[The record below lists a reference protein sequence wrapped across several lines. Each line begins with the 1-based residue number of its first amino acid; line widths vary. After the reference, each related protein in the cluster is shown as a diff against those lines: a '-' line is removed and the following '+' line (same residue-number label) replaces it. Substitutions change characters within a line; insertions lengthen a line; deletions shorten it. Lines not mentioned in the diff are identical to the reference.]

1 MEERLPLSSMD
12 VRTPNAVEGY
22 LSDHL
27 AGAAA
32 AIQLLERCV
41 ARDPDSGPGQELQ
54 ALLGDIEDDKRVLE
68 RVLEAAGGSPK
79 PFKRASALGMELL
92 ANFRMSLP
100 VLGPGSPET
109 ARLEEI
115 ETLCLGIEGK
125 RLMWR
130 AIASADTAFAG
141 FDFEDLERR
150 AEAQRDRL
158 ERFRL
163 QLASTAFGASSAG

>member
-1 MEERLPLSSMD
+1 MMD
-12 VRTPNAVEGY
+12 NRTPNAIEGY
-22 LSDHL
+22 VSDHL

-32 AIQLLERCV
+32 AIQLAERCRT
-41 ARDPDSGPGQELQ
+41 RDPASELGHELQ
-54 ALLGDIEDDKRVLE
+54 GLLGDIEDDKRFLE

-79 PFKRASALGMELL
+79 PIKRASALGMELL
-92 ANFRMSLP
+92 ANLRMSLP
-100 VLGPGSPET
+100 VLGPGSAGT

-130 AIASADTAFAG
+130 ALASADGALAG
-141 FDFEDLERR
+141 FDFEDVERR
-150 AEAQRDRL
+150 AEAQRSRL

-163 QLASTAFGASSAG
+163 QLASTAFRASSAE

>member
-1 MEERLPLSSMD
+1 MMD
-12 VRTPNAVEGY
+12 NRTPNAIEGY
-22 LSDHL
+22 VSDHL

-32 AIQLLERCV
+32 AIQLAERCRT
-41 ARDPDSGPGQELQ
+41 RDPASELGHELQ
-54 ALLGDIEDDKRVLE
+54 GLLGDIEDDKRFLE

-79 PFKRASALGMELL
+79 PIKRASALGMELL
-92 ANFRMSLP
+92 ANLRMSLP
-100 VLGPGSPET
+100 VLGPGSAEA

-125 RLMWR
+125 RLLWR
-130 AIASADTAFAG
+130 ALASADGGLAG

-163 QLASTAFGASSAG
+163 QLASEAFRVSSAE

>member
-1 MEERLPLSSMD
+1 MID
-12 VRTPNAVEGY
+12 VRTPNVIEGY
-22 LSDHL
+22 VSDHL

-32 AIQLLERCV
+32 AIQLAERCRT
-41 ARDPDSGPGQELQ
+41 RDPASELGHELQ
-54 ALLGDIEDDKRVLE
+54 GLLGDIEEDRRVLE
-68 RVLEAAGGSPK
+68 RVLEAAGGSPR
-79 PFKRASALGMELL
+79 PIKRASALGMELL
-92 ANFRMSLP
+92 ANLRMSLP
-100 VLGPGSPET
+100 VLGPGSAEA

-130 AIASADTAFAG
+130 ALASADGDLAG
-141 FDFEDLERR
+141 FDFAELERR

-163 QLASTAFGASSAG
+163 QVASTSFSATSAR

>member
-1 MEERLPLSSMD
+1 MMN

-22 LSDHL
+22 VSDHL

-32 AIQLLERCV
+32 AIQLAERCRT
-41 ARDPDSGPGQELQ
+41 RDPASELGHELQ
-54 ALLGDIEDDKRVLE
+54 GLLGDIEEDKRVLE
-68 RVLEAAGGSPK
+68 RVLEAAGGSPQ
-79 PFKRASALGMELL
+79 PIKRASALGMELL
-92 ANFRMSLP
+92 ANLRMSLP
-100 VLGPGSPET
+100 VLGPGSAEA

-125 RLMWR
+125 RLLWR
-130 AIASADTAFAG
+130 ALASADGSPAG

-163 QLASTAFGASSAG
+163 QLASKAFRAPSAE